1 MVEANGKKMAKQ
13 KRDIVNRGI
22 ADGAAGPRQPGP
34 VSRVGGAARRVRLS
48 ATCLLLCLVAASA
61 MSAQGNTAVI
71 TGADHVFIR
80 RGPGTE
86 FPPFANL
93 SQGATVEIQEMLG
106 EWARVQTVSGQSGYI
121 RSTFLSLLGDRSP
134 AATTPMRAAVYT
146 ATPAER
152 QMPGG
157 ATSSAQTKTP
167 SPDLQPSPEEV
178 PAAKGHID
186 TLPNA
191 TPAAPLAPG
200 EIEKLHG
207 DVARLTATVEQLQRR
222 LDVDAP
228 KDSVPPLQTAA
239 AEGGSRVLM
248 STAILLTAIG
258 LCVGW
263 LLGNAYGRRQERG
276 RRPRVRL

>member
-1 MVEANGKKMAKQ
+1 MVEANGKKMAQRKRESTNTGAVDSAAAPKQ
-13 KRDIVNRGI
+13 RPPLARLR
-22 ADGAAGPRQPGP
+22 AGAGRFRISAG
-34 VSRVGGAARRVRLS
+34 
-48 ATCLLLCLVAASA
+48 CLLLCLAAVSPTW
-61 MSAQGNTAVI
+61 AQGNTAVI
-71 TGADHVFIR
+71 TGAEHVFIR

-106 EWARVQTVSGQSGYI
+106 EWARVQTVSGQSGYV
-121 RSTFLSLLGDRSP
+121 RSTFLSLTGERPP
-134 AATTPMRAAVYT
+134 AATPATTVTRVVVST
-146 ATPAER
+146 ATPTER
-152 QMPGG
+152 QMP
-157 ATSSAQTKTP
+157 TVSASLAQAKTP
-167 SPDLQPSPEEV
+167 SPEGHPPQDETLGTVPTV
-178 PAAKGHID
+178 PAPGREID
-186 TLPNA
+186 Q
-191 TPAAPLAPG
+191 
-200 EIEKLHG
+200 LHS

-228 KDSVPPLQTAA
+228 VDAPKDSSVPPLQTSA
-239 AEGGSRVLM
+239 AEGGSHVLT